1 MAKFRNVSV
10 KFWSDPFVETLTP
23 EKRYFFLYLI
33 TNEHTTQCGIYEIS
47 FRSMAF
53 ETGYNTETIEKLVQF
68 FEKAGKIKYS
78 KKTNELAIKNFVKHN
93 PQGSPKVKAFV
104 DKEIKNIKDQSLIAY
119 IYAID
124 TLSQEEEEQTQ
135 EEEQEEER
143 EEEQEGGVIVW
154 PSFLDFWDKYE
165 KKQDRP
171 KCEKKWEKINQEA
184 REKIMLHLEDYILS
198 TPDKQYRKNPLTY
211 LNSESWENEII
222 TPNTNGKF
230 TREEK
235 VNSLR
240 AAFAKQVIERGKG
253 T

>member
-68 FEKAGKIKYS
+68 FEKSGKIKYS

-135 EEEQEEER
+135 EEER

-154 PSFLDFWDKYE
+154 PSFLDFWARYD

>member
-1 MAKFRNVSV
+1 
-10 KFWSDPFVETLTP
+10 
-23 EKRYFFLYLI
+23 
-33 TNEHTTQCGIYEIS
+33 
-47 FRSMAF
+47 MAF

-124 TLSQEEEEQTQ
+124 TVSQEEEEQT
-135 EEEQEEER
+135 QEEER
-143 EEEQEGGVIVW
+143 EEEQEGGVIIW

-222 TPNTNGKF
+222 TPSTNGKF

-253 T
+253 A

>member
-1 MAKFRNVSV
+1 
-10 KFWSDPFVETLTP
+10 
-23 EKRYFFLYLI
+23 
-33 TNEHTTQCGIYEIS
+33 
-47 FRSMAF
+47 MAF

-124 TLSQEEEEQTQ
+124 TVSQEEEEQT
-135 EEEQEEER
+135 QEEER

-171 KCEKKWEKINQEA
+171 KCEKKWKKINQEA

-253 T
+253 A

>member
-1 MAKFRNVSV
+1 
-10 KFWSDPFVETLTP
+10 
-23 EKRYFFLYLI
+23 
-33 TNEHTTQCGIYEIS
+33 
-47 FRSMAF
+47 MAF

-124 TLSQEEEEQTQ
+124 TVSQEEEEQT
-135 EEEQEEER
+135 QEEER

-171 KCEKKWEKINQEA
+171 KCEKKWKKINQEA

>member
-135 EEEQEEER
+135 EEER

>member
-1 MAKFRNVSV
+1 M
-10 KFWSDPFVETLTP
+10 ETLTP

-135 EEEQEEER
+135 EEER

-154 PSFLDFWDKYE
+154 PSFDNFWNIYD

-171 KCEKKWEKINQEA
+171 KCEKKWDKINQEA

-222 TPNTNGKF
+222 TPSTNGKF

-253 T
+253 A